1 MNYNPTNYN
10 SGIDDANYN
19 SRLFNDSSAYSGKY
33 GNESRDFTWNES
45 DIPQDVL
52 EDPEARKLLD
62 NNPYSGY
69 GSYTGSFFQELSG
82 KAEKYRQEMY
92 VKYREYIAQVIQWKQ
107 QKDYNSEQSKASR
120 MRNAGMN
127 PDLMGIDSAS
137 SLDST
142 PGVLGG
148 PELETAD
155 MENFSLFLEVGLST
169 MNTAVAMA
177 QGFKS
182 LALSDSQLALN
193 AKNLEILQTEQNARA
208 VGLDAAAY
216 TQALNALSSV
226 NPSDSR
232 DRHFILANDSPEFGY
247 YTPSLDNDSSEVW
260 NPIGVSS
267 DVNNAISSLYGSDA
281 HKAAY
286 NKLNAASTGD
296 EVSGIKFRSFI
307 EQYNDNESK
316 LHIFVDKS
324 ISSEYERI
332 AASNSAAIKRS
343 EYDEAR
349 LGLLDPIVSASA
361 ENSRNIL
368 SAQNSEYETEI
379 SSMYKSIFNDLYA
392 KHQAGDMES
401 TFMCYLWLIANKALG
416 FFTK

>member
-1 MNYNPTNYN
+1 MNYNPINYK
-10 SGIDDANYN
+10 SDIDDASYN
-19 SRLFNDSSAYSGKY
+19 SRLFNDSSSYAGKQ

-45 DIPQDVL
+45 DIPHDVL
-52 EDPEARKLLD
+52 EDPEARALLD

-107 QKDYNSEQSKASR
+107 QKDYNSEQAKAAR

-137 SLDST
+137 SIDST

-148 PELETAD
+148 PELESAD
-155 MENFSLFLEVGLST
+155 MENLSLFLEVGLST

-177 QGFKS
+177 QGFKA

-193 AKNLEILQTEQNARA
+193 AKNLEILQTEQDARSI
-208 VGLDAAAY
+208 GLDSSAY
-216 TQALNALSSV
+216 TQALNVLASV
-226 NPSDSR
+226 DPSDSR
-232 DRHFILANDSPEFGY
+232 DRHFVSANNTPEFGY
-247 YTPSLDNDSSEVW
+247 YNSDPDNNTSEVW
-260 NPIGVSS
+260 SPASLS
-267 DVNNAISSLYGSDA
+267 PHVNNAIFALYGSNA

-296 EVSGIKFRSFI
+296 EVNGIKFRSFI
-307 EQYNDNESK
+307 DQYNDNESK
-316 LHIFVDKS
+316 LHIFVDKA
-324 ISSEYERI
+324 ISSEYERVS
-332 AASNSAAIKRS
+332 ASNSAAIKQS
-343 EYDEAR
+343 EYDESR
-349 LGLLDPIVSASA
+349 LGLLDPISSASA
-361 ENSRNIL
+361 ENARNIL
-368 SAQNSEYETEI
+368 SSQNTEYETEV
-379 SSMYKSIFNDLYA
+379 SSMYKSIFDDLYTR
-392 KHQAGDMES
+392 HQSGDMEA

>member
-1 MNYNPTNYN
+1 MNYNPTNYK
-10 SGIDDANYN
+10 SGIDDAGYN
-19 SRLFNDSSAYSGKY
+19 SRLFTDSSAYAGKN

-45 DIPQDVL
+45 HIPQSVL
-52 EDPEARKLLD
+52 DDPEARQLLD

-107 QKDYNSEQSKASR
+107 QKDYNSEQAKAAR

-148 PELETAD
+148 PELESAD
-155 MENFSLFLEVGLST
+155 MENLSLFLEVGLST
-169 MNTAVAMA
+169 MNTAIAMA

-182 LALSDSQLALN
+182 LALSDSQLAIN
-193 AKNLEILQTEQNARA
+193 AKQLEILQTDQDARA
-208 VGLDAAAY
+208 VGLDSSAY
-216 TQALNALSSV
+216 IQALNVLSSV

-232 DRHFILANDSPEFGY
+232 DRHFVSANDISEFGY
-247 YTPSLDNDSSEVW
+247 YTPSPDNDGSEVW
-260 NPIGVSS
+260 SPASISS
-267 DVNNAISSLYGSDA
+267 NVNNAISALYGSNA

-307 EQYNDNESK
+307 DQYNDNESK
-316 LHIFVDKS
+316 LHVFVDKA
-324 ISSEYERI
+324 ISSEYERVS
-332 AASNSAAIKRS
+332 ASNSSSIKEA
-343 EYDEAR
+343 EYNEAR
-349 LGLLDPIVSASA
+349 LGLLDPITSASA
-361 ENSRNIL
+361 ENAKNIL
-368 SAQNSEYETEI
+368 SAQNSEYETEV
-379 SSMYKSIFNDLYA
+379 SSMYKSIFNDLYS
-392 KHQAGDMES
+392 KHLAGDMES